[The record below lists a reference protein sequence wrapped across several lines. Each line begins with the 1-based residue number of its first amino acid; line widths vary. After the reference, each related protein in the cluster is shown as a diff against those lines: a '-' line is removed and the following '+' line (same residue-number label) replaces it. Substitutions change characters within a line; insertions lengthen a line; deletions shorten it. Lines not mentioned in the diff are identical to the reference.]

1 MAITQERLTACKN
14 YMRVDFDE
22 EDALIVTLME
32 SAVEYLAAAGVP
44 EPASWGGRYA
54 QSVWALTLHSYDH
67 RDDISAQVPLPP
79 ALRLLITQCKLQAE
93 SAAAVGE
100 VSGDGD

>member
-32 SAVEYLAAAGVP
+32 SAVEYLTAAGVP

-54 QSVWALTLHSYDH
+54 QSVS
-67 RDDISAQVPLPP
+67 